1 MASITLE
8 VAQRVLISGAAGGIG
23 GALAR
28 RLAEAGSHVIGTD
41 RHRVPEHWPGEN
53 WLTADI
59 ASKSGRQAIVDSV
72 GTSLDGVIFAAGIL
86 DPADWQTID
95 EDAAANLLA
104 VNLTAPLFLTRGL
117 LPRLSDNCSIVIIG
131 SIAGMRGSP
140 ATPLYAASKAGLRN
154 LAASM
159 ALLLQPHGIRVNTVA
174 PGLIDTPLTA
184 SLNVELAQRRQTTV
198 EAIEAERAAPIPM
211 GRAGTSDEV
220 ADACLYLL
228 SRQSAYVTGSTLFA
242 TGGVLAGMI

>member
-1 MASITLE
+1 MASVTLDI
-8 VAQRVLISGAAGGIG
+8 AQRVLISGASGGIG
-23 GALAR
+23 GTLVH
-28 RLAEAGSHVIGTD
+28 RLVEAGSHVIGTD
-41 RHRVPEHWPGEN
+41 RHGAAPSWNGRQ

-59 ASKSGRQAIVDSV
+59 GGKLGRDAIVD
-72 GTSLDGVIFAAGIL
+72 GIDTDLDGVVFAAGIL
-86 DPADWQTID
+86 DAADWQSIN

-104 VNLTAPLFLTRGL
+104 INLTAPLFLTRAL
-117 LPRLSDNCSIVIIG
+117 LPRLAKDCSIVIIG

-159 ALLLQPHGIRVNTVA
+159 ALILQPHGIRVNVVA

-184 SLNVELAQRRQTTV
+184 DLNAELAQRRNTSIEV
-198 EAIEAERAAPIPM
+198 IEAERAAPIPL
-211 GRAGTSDEV
+211 GRAGTTDEV
-220 ADACLYLL
+220 AEACLYLL